1 MTDRLRR
8 DGRMKAG
15 ITGILVALCMGLSA
29 CTSYGVVGQRPVTS
43 EYDAYRLDTGDQL
56 RVTVF
61 GQVDHSGDFTVDGT
75 GVVSMPMLPPIV
87 ARGLTTDEFQ
97 DVVAVELGR
106 RLLRNPNVSVQVME
120 FRPFFILGEVQ
131 RAGQYPYVS
140 GMTVQS
146 AVAIAGGY
154 SYRANEDRVRITR
167 NLGDRIVELSVDSKA
182 IVMPGDTVLV
192 RERYF

>member
-1 MTDRLRR
+1 
-8 DGRMKAG
+8 MKAG
-15 ITGILVALCMGLSA
+15 FTGILVALCMTLAA
-29 CTSYGVVGQRPVTS
+29 CAQYGVLEQRPAS
-43 EYDAYRLDTGDQL
+43 GEFDAYRLDTGDQL

-61 GQVDHSGDFTVDGT
+61 GQADLSGDFTVDGT
-75 GVVSMPMLPPIV
+75 GSISMPLLPPIV
-87 ARGLTTDEFQ
+87 ARGLTTEEFEA
-97 DVVAVELGR
+97 VVAVELGR
-106 RLLRNPNVSVQVME
+106 RLLRNPNVSAQVMQ

-167 NLGDRIVELSVDSKA
+167 NLGDRIVELGVDSKA
-182 IVMPGDTVLV
+182 PVMPGDTILV

>member
-1 MTDRLRR
+1 
-8 DGRMKAG
+8 MKAG
-15 ITGILVALCMGLSA
+15 FTGILVALSMSLAA
-29 CTSYGVVGQRPVTS
+29 CASYGVVDQRPVTS
-43 EYDAYRLDTGDQL
+43 EYDAYLLDTGDQL

-61 GQVDHSGDFTVDGT
+61 GQTDLSGDFTVDGT
-75 GVVSMPMLPPIV
+75 GTVSMPLLPPIV
-87 ARGLTTDEFQ
+87 ARGLTTDEFE
-97 DVVAVELGR
+97 DVVAAELGR
-106 RLLRNPNVSVQVME
+106 RLLRNPSVSAQVMQ

-154 SYRANEDRVRITR
+154 SYRANEERVRITR
-167 NLGDRIVELSVDSKA
+167 NLGDHIVELNVDSKA

>member
-1 MTDRLRR
+1 MSL
-8 DGRMKAG
+8 A
-15 ITGILVALCMGLSA
+15 A
-29 CTSYGVVGQRPVTS
+29 CAQYGVLEQRPTS
-43 EYDAYRLDTGDQL
+43 SEFDAYRLDTGDQL

-61 GQVDHSGDFTVDGT
+61 GQADLSGDFTVDGT
-75 GVVSMPMLPPIV
+75 GTISMPLLPPIV
-87 ARGLTTDEFQ
+87 ARGLTTEEFEA
-97 DVVAVELGR
+97 VVAAELGR
-106 RLLRNPNVSVQVME
+106 RLLRNPNVSAQVMQ

-167 NLGDRIVELSVDSKA
+167 NLGDRIVELGVDSKA
-182 IVMPGDTVLV
+182 LVMPGDTILV

>member
-1 MTDRLRR
+1 MDRSVWKVA
-8 DGRMKAG
+8 RMKAG
-15 ITGILVALCMGLSA
+15 FTGILVAVCMSLAA
-29 CTSYGVVGQRPVTS
+29 CAQYGVLEQREIAGENDV
-43 EYDAYRLDTGDQL
+43 YLLDTGDQL
-56 RVTVF
+56 RITVF
-61 GQVDHSGDFTVDGT
+61 GQADLSGDFSVDGAGT
-75 GVVSMPMLPPIV
+75 VSIPLLPPIV
-87 ARGLTTDEFQ
+87 ARGLTTDEFEAS
-97 DVVAVELGR
+97 VAAELGR

-154 SYRANEDRVRITR
+154 TYRASEDRVRITR
-167 NLGDRIVELSVDSKA
+167 NMGDRIVELGVNSKSV
-182 IVMPGDTVLV
+182 VMPGDTILV

>member
-1 MTDRLRR
+1 
-8 DGRMKAG
+8 MKAG
-15 ITGILVALCMGLSA
+15 FTAILVALCMSLAA
-29 CTSYGVVGQRPVTS
+29 CAQYGVLEQRPTS
-43 EYDAYRLDTGDQL
+43 SEFDAYRLDTGDQL

-61 GQVDHSGDFTVDGT
+61 GQADLSGDFTVDGT
-75 GVVSMPMLPPIV
+75 GTISMPLLPPIV
-87 ARGLTTDEFQ
+87 ARGLTTEEFEA
-97 DVVAVELGR
+97 VVAAELGR
-106 RLLRNPNVSVQVME
+106 RLLRNPNVSAQVMQ

-167 NLGDRIVELSVDSKA
+167 NLGDRIVELGVDSKA
-182 IVMPGDTVLV
+182 LVMPGDTILV